1 MRKVEGNWSGRI
13 TGTNNANV
21 FVEVKQDEAKLSS
34 IARINDP
41 IHGTAVYSLEMGR
54 CGDGVGPR

>member
-21 FVEVKQDEAKLSS
+21 FVEVRQDEATLSG

-41 IHGTAVYSLEMGR
+41 IHGTAVYSQTEAR
-54 CGDGVGPR
+54 